1 MHLLPVSLLEERVPG
16 LPRNTRW
23 SLGGCRG
30 RVASCCKG
38 CHLCV
43 MEMRWVSFCG
53 HPFGH
58 EPWVTLC
65 SYFQPSSTS
74 ASSFIHTSSLLSGS
88 GGGVGRCFAFL
99 CIWSQKRLWELQAS
113 NKASSKFCSTTFIL
127 LRKYSR
133 ACRIFVWL
141 ILAVDRKQ
149 TFRLKTFTSLCI
161 DNTNM
166 YLASAWEMHCSACVY
181 PLSRLLQQTWA
192 EGLTKSTH
200 TTQNYGD
207 FTLSWKTEK

>member
-1 MHLLPVSLLEERVPG
+1 MSPEL
-16 LPRNTRW
+16 
-23 SLGGCRG
+23 
-30 RVASCCKG
+30 
-38 CHLCV
+38 LCV
-43 MEMRWVSFCG
+43 HIFSYLIPQHLSSYR
-53 HPFGH
+53 HPH
-58 EPWVTLC
+58 C
-65 SYFQPSSTS
+65 FQG
-74 ASSFIHTSSLLSGS
+74 L
-88 GGGVGRCFAFL
+88 VVVWEDAFL
-99 CIWSQKRLWELQAS
+99 CIWSQNQLWELQAS
-113 NKASSKFCSTTFIL
+113 DKASSKFCSTTFIL

-166 YLASAWEMHCSACVY
+166 YLASAWEMRCSACVY

-200 TTQNYGD
+200 TTQNCGD